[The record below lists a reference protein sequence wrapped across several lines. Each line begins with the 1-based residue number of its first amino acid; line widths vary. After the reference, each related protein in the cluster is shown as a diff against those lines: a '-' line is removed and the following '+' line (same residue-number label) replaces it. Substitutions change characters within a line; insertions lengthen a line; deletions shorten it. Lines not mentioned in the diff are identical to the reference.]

1 MTTASS
7 FSGEHIKEKF
17 LDKTSILLILNH
29 LIVLYAFFLPLSAD
43 MRRAVFFTII
53 TIWIL
58 FYRNYKEIMLYA
70 FKNKVIQGFVAVFI
84 MYFVWFIGSDNR
96 EQAEFFLKDAK
107 MYLYTVILY
116 ALTQHAFLKRIFAAF
131 FLGMLLNEMMSYGI
145 FFEILSAEWSYR
157 EKGASDPS
165 PLEYSHLAYGFALS
179 FTVGMVLFHWL
190 KNRALKSFG
199 HWVLGIFFLT
209 ATSNIFIT
217 GGRIGYILFAISIA
231 TVILF
236 LFKDRLKSALLGV
249 LTIVSLVYVLAY
261 YFSPVVKD
269 RVEKGYSDIEKMIN
283 EDHYMTSLGI
293 RMANWI
299 AATDV
304 IKNNWLFGVGVGDH
318 MDELNR
324 SAQIHHPEYLPM
336 IQYVGK
342 NIHNSYFEIVMQF
355 GVIGLITFGF
365 LFYRIWTY
373 DQPDPQ
379 LKIMQYLMITLVLI
393 MGIVSIWSRNMPG
406 MIFVSIIAFSLI
418 KPTEKGL
425 LPAPVDR
432 NTVIWYATASLFFVI
447 VAPLT

>member
-1 MTTASS
+1 MTTESS
-7 FSGEHIKEKF
+7 FSWEHIKEKF
-17 LDKTSILLILNH
+17 LDKTFILLILNH
-29 LIVLYAFFLPLSAD
+29 LIVLYTFFLPLSAD
-43 MRRAVFFTII
+43 IRRAVFFTII
-53 TIWIL
+53 AIWIL
-58 FYRNYKEIMLYA
+58 FYRNYKETMLYA
-70 FKNKVIQGFVAVFI
+70 IKNKVIQGFVAVYV
-84 MYFVWFIGSDNR
+84 MYLIWFIGSDNR

-116 ALTQHAFLKRIFAAF
+116 ALTQYAFLKRIFAAF

-145 FFEILSAEWSYR
+145 FFEILSAEWSYYG
-157 EKGASDPS
+157 KASDPS
-165 PLEYSHLAYGFALS
+165 PFEYSHLAYGFALS

-199 HWVLGIFFLT
+199 HWILGAFFLT
-209 ATSNIFIT
+209 ATTNIFIT
-217 GGRIGYILFAISIA
+217 GGRIGYILYAISIV

-249 LTIVSLVYVLAY
+249 FTAIALVYVLAY
-261 YFSPVVKD
+261 SFSPVVKD
-269 RVEKGYSDIEKMIN
+269 RVEEGYSDIEKIIN
-283 EDHYMTSLGI
+283 EKHYMTSLGI

-336 IQYVGK
+336 IQYVG
-342 NIHNSYFEIVMQF
+342 NNMHNLYFEIVMQF
-355 GVIGLITFGF
+355 GVIGLIMFGF
-365 LFYRIWTY
+365 LFYRIWIY

-379 LKIMQYLMITLVLI
+379 LKIMQYLMISLVLV
-393 MGIVSIWSRNMPG
+393 MGMVSIWSRNMPG
-406 MIFVSIIAFSLI
+406 MIFVSIVAFSLI
-418 KPTEKGL
+418 KPTATAV
-425 LPAPVDR
+425 LPVSVDR